1 MYVSL
6 HLSPQS
12 RGPHDDA
19 ATIET
24 LVEKAVQAER
34 AGVASI
40 GLTEHHLAGFNTY
53 VDPFMM
59 GAHLAGKL
67 DTAYISVTVAQMA
80 LHHPLKVVESCNLLD
95 VLTRGRSLVAL
106 APGSASPTELQAFG
120 AQDLDRN
127 QVTRERIDAMLRAW
141 DWDGDPAGVD
151 VSTSVDRGHVTARIS
166 PASYRLPR
174 PLIAR
179 ATRTPET
186 IQRLGRVGMP
196 VIMGQWLTRDGDS
209 RADLALYT
217 DALEAGDVD
226 DVTAA
231 ECLRW
236 LGFGLTI
243 VVAPTQA
250 GAERRWNE
258 YVEVGGEGP
267 QPGRL
272 GGAAV
277 WEKEWTNREVARASG
292 SLVGSPSRIVEEI
305 QEMQAAGANHVRIIP
320 ALAAGRPEDR
330 DEVFALILEDVLPHI
345 DAQQLPDPV
354 LTRGGASAPPAQD
367 QTASSALV

>member
-12 RGPHDDA
+12 RAAEDDA
-19 ATIET
+19 TTIET
-24 LVEKAVQAER
+24 VVEKAVLAEQH
-34 AGVASI
+34 GVASI

-59 GAHLAGKL
+59 GAHLAARL
-67 DTAYISVTVAQMA
+67 STAYISVTVAQMA
-80 LHHPLKVVESCNLLD
+80 LHHPLKVVESCNILD

-106 APGSASPTELQAFG
+106 APGSASPIELQAFG
-120 AQDLDRN
+120 AENLDRN
-127 QVTRERIDAMLRAW
+127 LVTRERIDAVLRAW
-141 DWDGDPAGVD
+141 DWDGDPSGVD
-151 VSTSVDRGHVTARIS
+151 LGTSVDRGLVTARIS

-174 PLIAR
+174 PLVAR

-186 IQRLGRVGMP
+186 IQRLGAQGMP
-196 VIMGQWLTRDGDS
+196 VIMGQWLTKDGDN
-209 RADLALYT
+209 RDHLALYEE
-217 DALEAGDVD
+217 ALEAGDAD
-226 DVTAA
+226 EETAA

-250 GAERRWNE
+250 AAERRWEE

-267 QPGRL
+267 QAGRL
-272 GGAAV
+272 GGASV
-277 WEKEWTNREVARASG
+277 WEKEWTHREVARASG
-292 SLVGSPSRIVEEI
+292 SLVGSPQRIVEEI
-305 QEMQAAGANHVRIIP
+305 QEMAAAGARHVRIIP
-320 ALAAGRPEDR
+320 ALPAGRPEDR
-330 DEVFALILEDVLPHI
+330 DELFDLIFEEILPHV
-345 DAQQLPDPV
+345 DPQQLPDPV
-354 LTRGGASAPPAQD
+354 LTRAAAA

>member
-12 RGPHDDA
+12 RGPYDDA

-24 LVEKAVQAER
+24 VVEKAVLAER

-67 DTAYISVTVAQMA
+67 STAYISVTVAQMA

-106 APGSASPTELQAFG
+106 APGSASRVELQAFG
-120 AQDLDRN
+120 AEDLDRN
-127 QVTRERIDAMLRAW
+127 VVTRERIDAVLRAW
-141 DWDGDPAGVD
+141 DWDGDPSGVD
-151 VSTSVDRGHVTARIS
+151 VGTSVDRGLITARIS

-186 IQRLGRVGMP
+186 IQRLGGQGMP
-196 VIMGQWLTRDGDS
+196 VIMGQWLTKDGDA
-209 RADLALYT
+209 RDDLALYT
-217 DALEAGDVD
+217 DALAASDVD
-226 DVTAA
+226 QATAD

-250 GAERRWNE
+250 AAERRWEE

-272 GGAAV
+272 GGAAT
-277 WEKEWTNREVARASG
+277 WEKEWTRREVARASG
-292 SLVGSPSRIVEEI
+292 SLVGSPQRIVEEI
-305 QEMQAAGANHVRIIP
+305 QEMKAAGVRHVRIIP
-320 ALAAGRPEDR
+320 ALPAGRPEDR
-330 DEVFALILEDVLPHI
+330 DEVFDLILNEILPHV
-345 DAQQLPDPV
+345 DPQQLPDPV
-354 LTRGGASAPPAQD
+354 STRGMAAS